1 MRIFRTLVLKTLAG
15 TGNQAGA
22 GKPRHDLVVLTP
34 YRFSTI
40 SISLMNPTHEATVVV
55 LERGLCLAECSRAL
69 LEIERSALTQV
80 HRS

>member
-1 MRIFRTLVLKTLAG
+1 MKRLTE
-15 TGNQAGA
+15 TGDQAGA

-40 SISLMNPTHEATVVV
+40 SISLMHPTHKATVVV
-55 LERGLCLAECSRAL
+55 LERGLCLTEGSRAL
-69 LEIERSALTQV
+69 LEIERSTLTQV